1 MSVTD
6 PVADMLTKI
15 RNAGMAGHESVDIV
29 PSKFKLE
36 IVKTLKTEG
45 YLRNF
50 KRVGQDGQGP
60 VRVFLKYDDE
70 RRPVIRGVQRL
81 SKPGRRV
88 YRSYRDM
95 PAILNGYGIIP
106 IPVPAGVDVAV
117 QDSRVDVAGPKGT
130 LSRPL
135 PATVRVE
142 VADGKVA
149 VSRTDEERSSRAIHG
164 LTRNLI
170 ANMVTGVSAGFT
182 RELLISGVGYRA
194 EVQGQALVVDARY
207 SNPVQMQIPADL
219 TVQVAGGNRILI
231 SGIDKQTVGQFAADV
246 RSVRPPEPYKGKG
259 IRYADE
265 HVRRKV
271 GKSAVGGTD

>member
-1 MSVTD
+1 MSRIG
-6 PVADMLTKI
+6 L
-15 RNAGMAGHESVDIV
+15 
-29 PSKFKLE
+29 
-36 IVKTLKTEG
+36 
-45 YLRNF
+45 
-50 KRVGQDGQGP
+50 
-60 VRVFLKYDDE
+60 
-70 RRPVIRGVQRL
+70 
-81 SKPGRRV
+81 
-88 YRSYRDM
+88 
-95 PAILNGYGIIP
+95 IP

-130 LSRPL
+130 LSRSL

-149 VSRTDEERSSRAIHG
+149 VSRTDDERSSRAIHG
-164 LTRNLI
+164 LTRILI

-207 SNPVQMQIPADL
+207 SNPVQMEIPADL
-219 TVQVAGGNRILI
+219 TVQVEGGNRILI